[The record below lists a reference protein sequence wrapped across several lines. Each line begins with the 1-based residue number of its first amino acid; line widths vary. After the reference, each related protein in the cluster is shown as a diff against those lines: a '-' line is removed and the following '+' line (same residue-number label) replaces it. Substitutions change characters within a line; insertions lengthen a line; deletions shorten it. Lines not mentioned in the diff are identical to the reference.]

1 MTVDVRKM
9 AADTVPEQV
18 DNTDRPQSKQFGKRM
33 WACSRHANRKVLSA
47 LYVYHFPHVS
57 QTFQFFFL
65 YNLTHTHT
73 QVRVYVLVSTTF
85 VHL

>member
-18 DNTDRPQSKQFGKRM
+18 DNTDRPQSKHVGKRM
-33 WACSRHANRKVLSA
+33 WACSRRTDRKVLPA
-47 LYVYHFPHVS
+47 LYVYHLPQLP

-65 YNLTHTHT
+65 YNHTHTNTHTLTHT
-73 QVRVYVLVSTTF
+73 R
-85 VHL
+85 